1 MKIRSQR
8 ITFRAVAL
16 LGVLA
21 LVLSPLLVRAYDWPH
36 FNFNAQRS
44 GVDSLE
50 TLITPS
56 NVSSLQQKFQ
66 ISLPDIADGAPVFLS
81 AANTSGGIKN
91 LVFVTTKNGHIV
103 ALDASNGQQVWSQQ
117 AATGPHYTTSSP
129 TIDPNR
135 QYVYS
140 YGLDGKVH
148 KYQVGD
154 GTEVSGNGWP
164 ELATLKPDVEKGS
177 AALSVITTV
186 SGATYLYVANGGYPG
201 DAGDY
206 QGHVTAI
213 NLADGS
219 QHVFNAACSDLAIHF
234 IENGTP
240 GTNDC
245 ATHQNA
251 VWARPGV
258 VYDATSNRIYI
269 VGSNGHY
276 SANAGGHDW
285 SESIIAL
292 NPDATAPGGVPLD
305 SYTPTNY
312 QSLDNSDTD
321 MGSTNPAILPM
332 PPSSTYQHVAAQ
344 SGKDGKLRLIN
355 LDNMSGQGGP
365 GHTGGE
371 LQLINVPQGGE
382 VLPSPAVWVNP
393 ADGSTWLFVANGS
406 GIAGLQVT
414 VTGGTPA
421 LAPRWNHG
429 AGGSSPIV
437 ANGVLYYAGTD
448 NNLYALNPTSGSV
461 LWNGAIGGI
470 HWESP
475 IVDNGTVYI
484 TDESHHLTAF
494 TLNGAAPC
502 TAGFSDV
509 PNSNLFSAAIY
520 NLACNGVISG
530 TGGGYYSPAAN
541 ATRAQ
546 FARMVVLGFG
556 FSVTTPTQQDF
567 TDVPPSYWAYN
578 YIGTAKAHNLIGGYS
593 AAQCQAVGAVYPCFL
608 PNNPII
614 RAELTVLVVR
624 AAGYT
629 IVTPPTP
636 TYWDVPTSYFAYTA
650 IETAHAKGVV
660 NGYPDGGFHPNISI
674 RRDELAGILYKGI
687 NTPGPR

>member
-1 MKIRSQR
+1 MKIPNKH
-8 ITFRAVAL
+8 ITIRTVAML
-16 LGVLA
+16 VALA
-21 LVLSPLLVRAYDWPH
+21 LVLSPLLARAYDWPH
-36 FNFNAQRS
+36 FHFDAQRS
-44 GVDSLE
+44 GNDGLE

-56 NVSSLQQKFQ
+56 NVNSLQQKFQ
-66 ISLPDIADGAPVFLS
+66 VTLPDIADGAPVFLS
-81 AANTSGGIKN
+81 AVNTSGGIKN
-91 LVFVTTKNGHIV
+91 LAFATTKNGYIV
-103 ALDASNGQQVWSQQ
+103 ALDASNGQQVWSKQ

-129 TIDPNR
+129 ALDPNR

-140 YGLDGKVH
+140 YGLDGYVH
-148 KYQVGD
+148 RYQVGD
-154 GTEVSGNGWP
+154 GTEVNGGGWP
-164 ELATLKPDVEKGS
+164 ELATLKPNVEKGS

-201 DAGDY
+201 DQGDY
-206 QGHVTAI
+206 QGHVTAV

-219 QHVFNAACSDLAIHF
+219 QRVFNTACSDLAMHF

-245 ATHQNA
+245 ATPQNA

-269 VGSNGHY
+269 STGNGNY
-276 SANAGGHDW
+276 SANTGGHDW
-285 SESIIAL
+285 SESVLAL
-292 NPDATAPGGVPLD
+292 NIDASGQPLD
-305 SYTPTNY
+305 SYTPANY
-312 QSLDNSDTD
+312 QNLDNSDAD
-321 MGSTNPAILPM
+321 LGSTNPVILPM
-332 PPSSTYQHVAAQ
+332 PSSSNYHHVAAQ
-344 SGKDGKLRLIN
+344 SGKEGKIVLLN
-355 LDNMSGQGGP
+355 LDNLSGQGGP

-382 VLPSPAVWVNP
+382 VLPSPAAWINP
-393 ADGSTWLFVANGS
+393 ADGSAWLFVANGS

-421 LAPRWNHG
+421 LTPRWHHG

-437 ANGVLYYAGTD
+437 ANGVLYYAGSD

-475 IVDNGTVYI
+475 IVVDGTVYV
-484 TDESHHLTAF
+484 TDESRHLTAF
-494 TLNGAAPC
+494 TLNAAAPC

-509 PNSNLFSAAIY
+509 PNSNPFAAAIY
-520 NLACNGVISG
+520 NLACKGVISG
-530 TGGGYYSPAAN
+530 TGGGYYSPAAS

-556 FSVTTPTQQDF
+556 YTVITPTQQDF
-567 TDVPPSYWAYN
+567 TDVPPSYWAYR

-593 AAQCQAVGAVYPCFL
+593 AAQCQAVGAAYPCFL
-608 PNNPII
+608 PNNSII
-614 RAELTVLVVR
+614 RAELTLLVVK

-629 IVTPPTP
+629 LVTPGTP
-636 TYWDVPTSYFAYTA
+636 TYWDVSPSYFAYAA

-674 RRDELAGILYKGI
+674 RRDELAAILYKGI
-687 NTPGPR
+687 NTP